1 MIRLALFLGSAIVVA
16 RLIQTSLHKYFKI
29 SFLIQLCNS
38 PFTFTFTLH
47 FHLLTL
53 FPLSHFIFTCSLH
66 FHLLASTSLAHFT
79 LKISFCS
86 LPVSPQSGSIRGKPI
101 EVRQIIFAGIH
112 FIVQYLLLRWI
123 FPNSNRS
130 IPDFIHTLIF
140 YSLFFRRRNW
150 SRDLRNCWTIP
161 TSPQRSWPLC
171 STMILTR

>member
-16 RLIQTSLHKYFKI
+16 RLIQTSPHKYFKI

-66 FHLLASTSLAHFT
+66 F
-79 LKISFCS
+79 KDQFCS

-161 TSPQRSWPLC
+161 TSPRRSWPLC

>member
-29 SFLIQLCNS
+29 SFFIQLCS
-38 PFTFTFTLH
+38 LPFTFTLHFQDQFFWSSFVTCLSQSHFTFTFTLY
-47 FHLLTL
+47 FQDQ
-53 FPLSHFIFTCSLH
+53 
-66 FHLLASTSLAHFT
+66 
-79 LKISFCS
+79 FCS

-101 EVRQIIFAGIH
+101 KVRQIIFEGIQ

-123 FPNSNRS
+123 FLNSNRS
-130 IPDFIHTLIF
+130 KPDFIHTLIF
-140 YSLFFRRRNW
+140 YSLFRRRNW